1 MRVSLES
8 RRSVAPCEKNLNLSF
23 FKSQAQAR
31 TFITGGEKTLLPI
44 TSKYCKNSSLFS
56 QKYHKFFQ
64 AVARQQRLYPQTS
77 TLHSGHVNQ
86 RMNGDDKGAGPMPP
100 LSTVISNSSPPL
112 MVWWM

>member
-44 TSKYCKNSSLFS
+44 TSKYATFS
-56 QKYHKFFQ
+56 FLSKVSQVFQ

-77 TLHSGHVNQ
+77 TLHSGHVNW
-86 RMNGDDKGAGPMPP
+86 R
-100 LSTVISNSSPPL
+100 
-112 MVWWM
+112 